1 MPLFLRLRHSRRF
14 PKKMAENWGFL
25 RPTGPLIAQE
35 LRMETIMQADETDLL
50 YGVAAIAA
58 HLQMTE
64 KQVYH
69 LHDQRHIP
77 TFKIGGKVCARRS
90 TLAKHFEAQEA
101 AARAAGRE

>member
-1 MPLFLRLRHSRRF
+1 MD
-14 PKKMAENWGFL
+14 
-25 RPTGPLIAQE
+25 T
-35 LRMETIMQADETDLL
+35 TETDLL
-50 YGVAAIAA
+50 YGVKAIAT

-69 LHDQRHIP
+69 LHDQANLP

-101 AARAAGRE
+101 AARQ